1 MPVEEKLSSEAP
13 EQGLITVQVVYGAAA
28 RLVISADLRVATG
41 TTAAAALRL
50 SRLAE
55 GMDAAL
61 LDSLELAMAGRRCQ
75 PTTVL
80 RDGDR
85 LELLRPL
92 IVDPKEARRQR
103 YKRDG
108 VRRIVKRQPL
118 RQRPSER

>member
-1 MPVEEKLSSEAP
+1 VPVENKVSPTAP
-13 EQGLITVQVVYGAAA
+13 EQGLIAVQMVYGAAA
-28 RLVISADLRVATG
+28 RQVLCADLQVAPG
-41 TTAAAALRL
+41 TTAAAALRM

-55 GMDAAL
+55 GLDAAL
-61 LDSLELAMAGRRCQ
+61 LDSLELAVAGRRCQ